1 MRVGFVGLGNMGGP
15 MALNILAAGHTLTVN
30 DIHPAVAAEHL
41 ERGATWADVPRD
53 VAKGSDVV
61 FTSLPGP
68 AEVEEVALGEDGLIE
83 GLAAGAIYVDLSTG
97 SPTAIRRIAER
108 IEAAGAHLLDAP
120 VSGGPMGAQ
129 SGTLAV
135 MVGGDEAVFEHARP
149 LLETLGG
156 DITYVGSVGAGTVA
170 KLVHNAISMTTRI
183 VIQEGM
189 AMGVKAGVSPEKLLE
204 VLQTASFGKQL
215 VLNNHIPELVFN
227 GDFDHPRFSLG
238 LSHKDV
244 SLALALAAEVEAPMP
259 LAGEALAEI
268 ERGLDRGWAARDNL
282 VTFLLA
288 EERAGVE
295 IRRGTGETR

>member
-1 MRVGFVGLGNMGGP
+1 MRVGFIGLGNMGGP
-15 MALNILAAGHTLTVN
+15 MALNLLAAGHTLTVN
-30 DIHPAVAAEHL
+30 DIHPAAAAEHL
-41 ERGATWADVPRD
+41 ERGAKWADVPRD

-68 AEVEEVALGEDGLIE
+68 AEVETVALGEDGLIG

-129 SGTLAV
+129 AGTLAV

-156 DITYVGSVGAGTVA
+156 DITYVGGVGAGTVA

-244 SLALALAAEVEAPMP
+244 SLALGLAAEVEAPMP

-268 ERGLDRGWAARDNL
+268 ERGLDRGWAGRDNL